1 VAALPAVRAEI
12 NYVRNAPDSPHGVPE
27 FVTADETQSTM
38 QVLPGREVSI
48 SDARE
53 MATDLDDAGFLL
65 VPHAS
70 AVEDFGLIEE
80 DPDVDALYY
89 EEMTALLKSVT
100 GASVVVGLGNGK
112 KRFGE
117 TEAGRQEQLRNALPA
132 RFAHA
137 DNTDT
142 SSQGLAEL
150 IAQFVPEIDLTDAR
164 WALYNMWRA
173 VTPPPQDIPLAVCDA
188 RTVEPDDEVLIR
200 SVSTERIGVITHDT
214 TGFRFNPRHRW
225 YYFSEMTRDE
235 VLIFKAHDTDPRQ
248 SHRVPHS
255 AFTGPAC
262 PPGTPTRASVEFRGF
277 ALF

>member
-1 VAALPAVRAEI
+1 
-12 NYVRNAPDSPHGVPE
+12 
-27 FVTADETQSTM
+27 M
-38 QVLPGREVSI
+38 QVLPGRDVSI
-48 SDARE
+48 SDARG
-53 MATDLDDAGFLL
+53 MVTDLDEAGFLL
-65 VPHAS
+65 VPHVS
-70 AVEDFGLIEE
+70 AVGDFGLIEE

-117 TEAGRQEQLRNALPA
+117 TEAGRQEKLRNALPA

-142 SSQGLAEL
+142 SSQGLAGL
-150 IAQFVPEIDLTDAR
+150 IEQFVPEIDLTDAR

-188 RTVEPDDEVLIR
+188 RTVEPEDEILIR

-214 TGFRFNPRHRW
+214 TGFRYNPRHRW
-225 YYFSEMTRDE
+225 YYFSEMTR
-235 VLIFKAHDTDPRQ
+235 
-248 SHRVPHS
+248 
-255 AFTGPAC
+255 
-262 PPGTPTRASVEFRGF
+262 PTKC
-277 ALF
+277 